1 MSKRKDVFNAV
12 VKALQDTGLFAT
24 VYKNH
29 IPVWTQVTNFPSV
42 AITWEQEKREVTGTG
57 ASCRD
62 RIYGELTIYLYA
74 RQPAKNSYEDVLSD
88 LIDAVDLSIK
98 SSTELQSLVNVAEI
112 DSVRQDG
119 GILHPHAMAL
129 VSVNVDYYAV

>member
-1 MSKRKDVFNAV
+1 MSKRKDVFDSV
-12 VKALQDTGLFAT
+12 VTALESSGVFSTI
-24 VYKNH
+24 YKNN

-42 AITWEQEKREVTGTG
+42 ALVWEKEDRETTGTG
-57 ASCRD
+57 AGCRV

-88 LIDAVDLSIK
+88 LIDAVDVALK

-112 DSVRQDG
+112 ESIRQDG

-129 VSVNVDYYAV
+129 VSVNMDYYS